1 MPGAFSKILLVSLF
15 IVSGCTNY
23 KISPSLNDRV
33 SYKIVQVSSELNANP
48 GLLREYPYFIV
59 CNGSDCPVVTTKTP
73 IRNVSFKSNESA
85 TRADTSR
92 ESLSI
97 PASNKGLALVDKN
110 KITPAT
116 QGGSSTTSFL
126 LEQFSVHFDYA
137 SAFVSNADQD
147 LLKSFVIDFNHGF
160 SRIRITGYTD
170 NGSKSIGHIGN
181 EWLAL
186 ERAANVKKNLI
197 ALGYP
202 ESQILLE
209 AKFLCCYIDSN
220 ENEEGRR
227 NNRRAEISLL
237 NFKPNGD
244 SL

>member
-1 MPGAFSKILLVSLF
+1 MPGAFSKIFLVSL
-15 IVSGCTNY
+15 ILISGCANTN
-23 KISPSLNDRV
+23 ISPSLNDRV
-33 SYKIVQVSSELNANP
+33 SYKIVQVPSDLNTNP

-73 IRNVSFKSNESA
+73 IRNVPFKSNESTTGA
-85 TRADTSR
+85 GTSR
-92 ESLSI
+92 ESLTI
-97 PASNKGLALVDKN
+97 PASNKGLALLDKN
-110 KITPAT
+110 KTTAATP
-116 QGGSSTTSFL
+116 GGSSTTL
-126 LEQFSVHFDYA
+126 LEMFRVHFDYA
-137 SAFVSNADQD
+137 SALISSAYQE
-147 LLKSFVIDFNHGF
+147 LLESFVKDFNHGF
-160 SRIRITGYTD
+160 SKIRITGYTD

-237 NFKPNGD
+237 NLKSNGD